1 MFPTSENEADEKPE
15 ISMQARDIMTTPVV
29 AITASASV
37 AEAADLMLTRN
48 IRCLPVVGDDGSLA
62 GIISEGDFLRRGEL
76 GTRRARPR
84 WLEFLVG
91 PGKLADEYVRSSG
104 RRVAEVMTAS
114 VVSAAPGASLAEV
127 VELMATHDIKNVP
140 IVDAD
145 KIVGIVSRSD
155 LMRILLR
162 TLPKSG
168 SATVDDEII
177 RRNILAE
184 LRGQSWSVGGDLIG
198 ITVDKGDVELSGAI
212 FDERQRKAAVVAAEN
227 VAGVKKVTDKLFC
240 AGPFSVVLVS

>member
-1 MFPTSENEADEKPE
+1 
-15 ISMQARDIMTTPVV
+15 MQARDIMTTPVV
-29 AITASASV
+29 TIAASASV
-37 AEAADLMLTRN
+37 ADAADLMLTRN

-62 GIISEGDFLRRGEL
+62 GVISEGDFLRRGEL

-104 RRVAEVMTAS
+104 RRVAEVMTAG
-114 VVSAAPGASLAEV
+114 VVSAAPGASLADI
-127 VELMATHDIKNVP
+127 VELMVSHDIKNVP
-140 IVDAD
+140 ILDAG

-155 LMRILLR
+155 LMRTLLR

-168 SATVDDEII
+168 AATDDDEVM
-177 RRNILAE
+177 RRNIVAE
-184 LRGQSWSVGGDLIG
+184 LQGQSWSGGDLIG
-198 ITVDKGDVELSGAI
+198 VTVDKGNVELSGVI

-227 VAGVKKVTDKLFC
+227 VAGVRKVTDKLFC

>member
-1 MFPTSENEADEKPE
+1 
-15 ISMQARDIMTTPVV
+15 MQARDIMTTPVV
-29 AITASASV
+29 TIAASASV

-62 GIISEGDFLRRGEL
+62 GIITEGDFLRRGEL

-104 RRVAEVMTAS
+104 RRVAEVMTAG

-127 VELMATHDIKNVP
+127 VELMATRDIKNVP
-140 IVDAD
+140 ILDAD

-168 SATVDDEII
+168 SATVDDEAI

-198 ITVDKGDVELSGAI
+198 VTVDKGDVELSGAI
-212 FDERQRKAAVVAAEN
+212 FDERQRQAAVVAAEN

>member
-1 MFPTSENEADEKPE
+1 
-15 ISMQARDIMTTPVV
+15 MQARDIMTTPVV
-29 AITASASV
+29 TIATSASV

-62 GIISEGDFLRRGEL
+62 GVISEGDFLRRGEL

-104 RRVAEVMTAS
+104 RRVAEVMTAG
-114 VVSAAPGASLAEV
+114 VVSAAPGASLAEI

-140 IVDAD
+140 ILDAG

-168 SATVDDEII
+168 SATIDDEVI

-198 ITVDKGDVELSGAI
+198 VTVDKGNVELNGAV

>member
-1 MFPTSENEADEKPE
+1 
-15 ISMQARDIMTTPVV
+15 MQARDIMTTPVV
-29 AITASASV
+29 TIATSASV

-104 RRVAEVMTAS
+104 RRVAEVMTAG
-114 VVSAAPGASLAEV
+114 VVSAAPGASLADV

-168 SATVDDEII
+168 SATVDDEVI

-198 ITVDKGDVELSGAI
+198 VTVDKGDVELSGAI

-240 AGPFSVVLVS
+240 AEPFSVVLVS

>member
-1 MFPTSENEADEKPE
+1 
-15 ISMQARDIMTTPVV
+15 MQARDIMTTPVV
-29 AITASASV
+29 TIATSASV

-62 GIISEGDFLRRGEL
+62 GVISEGDFLRRGEL

-104 RRVAEVMTAS
+104 RRVAEVMTAG
-114 VVSAAPGASLAEV
+114 VVSAAPGASLTEI

-140 IVDAD
+140 ILDAG

-168 SATVDDEII
+168 SATVDDEVI

-198 ITVDKGDVELSGAI
+198 VTVDKGDVELSGAI

>member
-1 MFPTSENEADEKPE
+1 
-15 ISMQARDIMTTPVV
+15 MQARDIMTTPVV
-29 AITASASV
+29 TIATSASV
-37 AEAADLMLTRN
+37 AEAADLMLARN

-62 GIISEGDFLRRGEL
+62 GVISEGDFLRRGEL

-104 RRVAEVMTAS
+104 RRVAEVMTAG
-114 VVSAAPGASLAEV
+114 VVSAAPGASLAEI

-140 IVDAD
+140 ILDAG

-168 SATVDDEII
+168 SATVDDEVI

-198 ITVDKGDVELSGAI
+198 VTVDKGNVELNGAV

>member
-1 MFPTSENEADEKPE
+1 
-15 ISMQARDIMTTPVV
+15 MQARDIMTTPVV
-29 AITASASV
+29 TITASASV

-48 IRCLPVVGDDGSLA
+48 IRCLPVVGDDGSPA
-62 GIISEGDFLRRGEL
+62 GVISEGDFLRRGEL
-76 GTRRARPR
+76 GTRRGRPR

-91 PGKLADEYVRSSG
+91 PGKLADEYVRSNG
-104 RRVAEVMTAS
+104 RRVGEVMTTG
-114 VVSAAPGASLAEV
+114 VVSAAPGASLAEI

-140 IVDAD
+140 ILDAG

-162 TLPKSG
+162 ALPKSG
-168 SATVDDEII
+168 SATVDDEVI

-198 ITVDKGDVELSGAI
+198 VTVDKGDVELSGVI

-240 AGPFSVVLVS
+240 AGPLSVVLVS